1 MLELDFLCPSCSQIL
16 GMNFVIPFPFPNFGN
31 GIIQTRSELI
41 KDIPA
46 HPPVREEFWSQI
58 FRYTVCGWQKQSIL
72 PNIADFYVSTSPQA
86 VVGRSKVLHNV
97 SICPSQ
103 PVAAVGD
110 SEGGALLYKTYITGF
125 QRCRPLFEVE
135 SQFEAGAPWAR

>member
-1 MLELDFLCPSCSQIL
+1 
-16 GMNFVIPFPFPNFGN
+16 MNFGIPFPSPNFGN
-31 GIIQTRSELI
+31 GIIQTRSKLI

-46 HPPVREEFWSQI
+46 HPPVREEFWSPI

-86 VVGRSKVLHNV
+86 VVGRSKMLHNV

-110 SEGGALLYKTYITGF
+110 SEGSALLYKTYITGF

-135 SQFEAGAPWAR
+135 SQFEAGAP